1 MSVVTG
7 SFAYPHGVG
16 QSRTPVEGKV
26 IFTRR
31 GKTTFADGWGLVP
44 AEVCT
49 PITGGV
55 MAPVRL
61 FPGGWG
67 VQVLAGSSVHRLA
80 DAQVAG
86 EVFHL
91 TGPSNPTDT
100 TPPEGGDYIIFN
112 GTVTHAGD
120 GAYFIEE

>member
-16 QSRTPVEGKV
+16 QARTPVEGEV

-44 AEVCT
+44 DEVRT

-67 VQVLAGSSVHRLA
+67 VQVLAGCALHRLP
-80 DAQVAG
+80 DVQVAG
-86 EVFHL
+86 EVFSL
-91 TGPSNPTDT
+91 TGTSSPTDA
-100 TPPEGGDYIIFN
+100 PPDGGRYIIFN